1 MRAFTTAANGWALVE
16 LSLVRICHFTNRQPA
31 STQPSDARVRLGSE
45 YQIKSCFSH
54 IFRPDVS
61 AGIAVIAHIPHGEA
75 HVNHRL
81 RAKGLRKLNGPRHL
95 ARVGTCPHF
104 STLLKV

>member
-1 MRAFTTAANGWALVE
+1 MRGFTTAANGCALVE
-16 LSLVRICHFTNRQPA
+16 LPLVRICHFTNRQPA
-31 STQPSDARVRLGSE
+31 GTHPSDARVRLGSE